1 MRFFDNGQWYRLNV
15 TLDAEGNVAGVEV
28 TAVGSGVTVNDDTS
42 DRCSITLQQ
51 IVNQAQ
57 THVELAPLAN
67 VAGYNDEPAL
77 SLCNDVIQELLST
90 GYTWKFNR
98 VECPPFFT
106 QRGKQDYFFAGA
118 SAFTTSGK
126 SAGIALTDMGG
137 ATKVGTTV
145 TIKTIEKHAFEV
157 GETVYLSGIEVEAY
171 NSTFTQTPNGSSWT
185 GGKTVASVP
194 TPYTFTYTDDATV
207 LAASGAPGISNF
219 GELESATMVR
229 ADDEAA
235 VQKVWHPTAV
245 RSLKPSSDRGI
256 PDKVAV
262 VSDESGVLKIRLHGI
277 PESEPWQINLVYQ
290 RKAPQ
295 KTALTQTWFP
305 FPDEYAFV
313 FRQAFLARAY
323 RYINSRRA
331 DIEEQKAQRAVL
343 KAMGKDD
350 GESSDE
356 HFAPQTPLMDWGF

>member
-1 MRFFDNGQWYRLNV
+1 MQFFDNGQWYRLNV
-15 TLDAEGNVAGVEV
+15 TLDALGNVAGVEV
-28 TAVGSGVTVNDDTS
+28 TAVGSGVTVNENTS

-51 IVNQAQ
+51 IVNIAQ

-67 VAGYNDEPAL
+67 VAGYTDEPAL

-98 VECPPFFT
+98 VECPSFFT
-106 QRGKQDYFFAGA
+106 QKGKQDYLFAGA
-118 SAFTTSGK
+118 SAFTTTGK
-126 SAGIALTDMGG
+126 SAGIALTEMGG
-137 ATKVGTTV
+137 ATKSGTTV
-145 TIKTIEKHAFEV
+145 TIKTMERHVFEV
-157 GETVYLSGIEVEAY
+157 GDTVYQTGIEIEAY
-171 NSTFTQTPNGSSWT
+171 NSVFSQTPSGSSWS
-185 GGKTVASVP
+185 GGKVITAVP
-194 TPYTFTYTDDATV
+194 TPYSYTYTDDATI

-229 ADDEAA
+229 ADDESA

-277 PESEPWQINLVYQ
+277 PEAEPWQIRIVYQ

-295 KTALTQTWFP
+295 KTALTDTWFP

-356 HFAPQTPLMDWGF
+356 QFAPQTPLMDWGF